1 MCVPEEAYAAAVRSI
16 FSNADYSGAATRYK
30 NPQECWTRFE
40 ALLDRLGR
48 PGAAL
53 HVVHI
58 AGTNGKGTTSALC
71 EAMLRESGVRVGLF
85 TSPHLHCFRE
95 RIRIDGALVSRE
107 AVVAGMARVSAA
119 AEAVGGA
126 SPFEKLTALALLC
139 FDAAGVS
146 WAVLETGLGGR
157 WDATNHFS
165 PRVCGVTRVGL
176 DHVNVLGSTV
186 REIAGEKAGILKRGV
201 PAFSVA
207 QAADAAEVL
216 RAAAAAAGTSLTTE
230 ESMPPLE
237 ASLPAGAAPPAWLSP
252 PHQAANASLALA
264 MVGSLAQRGLL
275 PDKPAARGRALVSTR
290 WPARYESLSPRAL
303 RGGKL
308 LLDVAHNEP
317 AVRALAAV
325 VSGEGGSG
333 DAGGVGAVA
342 VVCGANRDKDLPAI
356 LRELAALWP
365 RASVAVAVASSH
377 PKATPAEEVARAG
390 AEAGGAPGAGAPPPP
405 WRTAA
410 SMLEALEVAAAATPP
425 PQLVLCCGSVFVAAE
440 MREALARAEPELFD
454 AADWVFEASRGEPH
468 LVM

>member
-1 MCVPEEAYAAAVRSI
+1 M
-16 FSNADYSGAATRYK
+16 
-30 NPQECWTRFE
+30 
-40 ALLDRLGR
+40 
-48 PGAAL
+48 
-53 HVVHI
+53 
-58 AGTNGKGTTSALC
+58 
-71 EAMLRESGVRVGLF
+71 
-85 TSPHLHCFRE
+85 
-95 RIRIDGALVSRE
+95 
-107 AVVAGMARVSAA
+107 
-119 AEAVGGA
+119 
-126 SPFEKLTALALLC
+126 
-139 FDAAGVS
+139 
-146 WAVLETGLGGR
+146 
-157 WDATNHFS
+157 
-165 PRVCGVTRVGL
+165 
-176 DHVNVLGSTV
+176 
-186 REIAGEKAGILKRGV
+186 
-201 PAFSVA
+201 
-207 QAADAAEVL
+207 L

>member
-157 WDATNHFS
+157 CFHA
-165 PRVCGVTRVGL
+165 PR
-176 DHVNVLGSTV
+176 
-186 REIAGEKAGILKRGV
+186 
-201 PAFSVA
+201 
-207 QAADAAEVL
+207 AAHIT
-216 RAAAAAAGTSLTTE
+216 AAAAAAAP
-230 ESMPPLE
+230 ESSTAAAESSPLRTPVRVPPH
-237 ASLPAGAAPPAWLSP
+237 APLPAA
-252 PHQAANASLALA
+252 
-264 MVGSLAQRGLL
+264 
-275 PDKPAARGRALVSTR
+275 
-290 WPARYESLSPRAL
+290 
-303 RGGKL
+303 
-308 LLDVAHNEP
+308 
-317 AVRALAAV
+317 
-325 VSGEGGSG
+325 
-333 DAGGVGAVA
+333 
-342 VVCGANRDKDLPAI
+342 
-356 LRELAALWP
+356 
-365 RASVAVAVASSH
+365 
-377 PKATPAEEVARAG
+377 
-390 AEAGGAPGAGAPPPP
+390 
-405 WRTAA
+405 
-410 SMLEALEVAAAATPP
+410 
-425 PQLVLCCGSVFVAAE
+425 
-440 MREALARAEPELFD
+440 
-454 AADWVFEASRGEPH
+454 
-468 LVM
+468 